1 MKKENEII
9 SATCLLY
16 SVANADNI
24 IENKEVDSIK
34 EIIIDFFQITK
45 DQDVSNYLKKS
56 KEKFINSIDIFEFSK
71 VLNEQWDYQDKIDFI
86 CCTFEVAFSDG
97 NLHYLEENIIKKIAT
112 ILNVNFQ
119 DLIKAKIE
127 MREYLD

>member
-24 IENKEVDSIK
+24 IEDEEVDSIK

-45 DQDVSNYLKKS
+45 EQDINNYLKIS
-56 KEKFINSIDIFEFSK
+56 KEKFINSIDIFEYSK

-127 MREYLD
+127 MKEYLN

>member
-1 MKKENEII
+1 MNNIKEIV

-16 SVANADNI
+16 SVANADDI
-24 IENKEVDSIK
+24 IEQGEINSIK
-34 EIIIDFFQITK
+34 EIIIDFFQIQK
-45 DQDVSNYLKKS
+45 DEDINNILNIS
-56 KEKFINSIDIFEFSK
+56 KEKYINSIDIFEFSK
-71 VLNEQWDYQDKIDFI
+71 ILNEQWNYQDKIDFI

-97 NLHYLEENIIKKIAT
+97 ELHYIEESVIKKIAT

-127 MREYLD
+127 IKKYLK